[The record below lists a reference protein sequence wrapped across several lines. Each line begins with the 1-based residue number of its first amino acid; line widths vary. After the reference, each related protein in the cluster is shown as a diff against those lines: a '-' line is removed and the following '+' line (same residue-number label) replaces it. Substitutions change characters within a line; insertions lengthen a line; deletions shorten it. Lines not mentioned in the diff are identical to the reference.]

1 MKHLR
6 LALILAAFL
15 LIAAAGLVHLPYQG
29 FREQVYVEIP
39 RGASSPA
46 IARQLADAGVIRL
59 PFSFLL
65 VRGLRPKAVLQA
77 GEYLFRE
84 PASPWEVYRRLSI
97 GDVHYYELTVREGDN
112 LFDIA
117 ASLDRLG
124 VVKGEEFLAAARSPA
139 LIRDLA
145 PEAPTL
151 EGYLFPAVYRLNRR
165 TTAQELCRQMTDKFR
180 SVWAGLNA
188 GQPAHP
194 VVTLAS
200 LVEKET
206 ALAEERPLVASV
218 FRNRL
223 QRGMPLACDPTAIYA
238 ALLEGRYRGVL
249 SQSDLL
255 SQNRYNTYQNPGL
268 PPGPIANPGLAS
280 LKAALEPAQT
290 PYLYFVAKADGSG
303 AHVFSADLEN
313 HAQAVARYRR
323 ANAKN
328 HQTRPAERISRPAAP
343 GANR

>member
-1 MKHLR
+1 MRQLR
-6 LALILAAFL
+6 LPLALAVILLAAG
-15 LIAAAGLVHLPYQG
+15 AGLVHLPYQG
-29 FREQVYVEIP
+29 FQEPVYVEIP
-39 RGASSPA
+39 RGASSVA
-46 IARQLADAGVIRL
+46 IARQLAAAGVIRL
-59 PFSFLL
+59 PVSFLL
-65 VRGLRPKAVLQA
+65 VRGLRPKAVIQA

-84 PASPWEVYRRLSI
+84 PASPWEVYRRLSL

-124 VVKGEEFLAAARSPA
+124 VLQGEDFLAVARSPT

-151 EGYLFPAVYRLNRR
+151 EGYLFPAVYRLSRR
-165 TTAQELCRQMTDKFR
+165 TTAEELCRQMTDKFR

-188 GQPAHP
+188 GQPVHP

-223 QRGMPLACDPTAIYA
+223 RRGMPLACDPTAIYA

-249 SQSDLL
+249 YQSDLL

-280 LKAALEPAQT
+280 LKAALHPAET
-290 PYLYFVAKADGSG
+290 TYLYFVAKPDGSG
-303 AHVFSADLEN
+303 AHTFSAALED
-313 HAQAVARYRR
+313 HAEAVLRYRR

-328 HQTRPAERISRPAAP
+328 QTKSTERVPRRAAP